1 MYLETQHA
9 IAMHVAPIHFN
20 SLPVSGGLL
29 SFLDM
34 LSPLNG
40 EKAAA
45 TAVRPVEGSESSTLK
60 ECLPEHAGDHE

>member
-1 MYLETQHA
+1 MRFTL
-9 IAMHVAPIHFN
+9 APIHFN

-45 TAVRPVEGSESSTLK
+45 TAVQPVEGSESSTLE
-60 ECLPEHAGDHE
+60 ECLLEHAGDHE